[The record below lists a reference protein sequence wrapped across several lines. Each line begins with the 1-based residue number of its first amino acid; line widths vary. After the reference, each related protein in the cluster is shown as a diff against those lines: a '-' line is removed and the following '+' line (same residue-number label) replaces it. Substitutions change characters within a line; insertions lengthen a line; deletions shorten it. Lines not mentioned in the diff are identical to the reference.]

1 MNCPHCNSPLQ
12 TENLNI
18 ATDTGLC
25 IECNTIFKVSELL
38 NPIVTSEFD
47 INQSPKGTWIRAEIN
62 ELIVGGSTRSVM
74 AFFLVPFMIIWT
86 SFSVG
91 GTLLAAFSD
100 GEVNWFLVLFS
111 IPFLAGAV
119 LFWSI
124 AMMFIWGKV
133 EVRLHKSGGT
143 IFTGLGKIGR
153 RKHFNWQEV
162 DRVGIT
168 PTLKTSKGYSGGG
181 LYLEGPNR
189 KIDFGSFLNAEKK
202 IYFQQA
208 LTFSLQKI
216 KNENRLI

>member
-1 MNCPHCNSPLQ
+1 MNCPICKSALQ

-25 IECNTIFKVSELL
+25 TECKHIFKVSELL
-38 NPIVTSEFD
+38 NPVIDPKFD
-47 INQSPKGTWIRAEIN
+47 IKNGPKGTWLRAEIN

-86 SFSVG
+86 SLSVG
-91 GTLLAAFSD
+91 GTLFAAFSD
-100 GEVNWFLVLFS
+100 GAVNWFLVLFS

-124 AMMFIWGKV
+124 ALMFIWGKV
-133 EVRLHKSGGT
+133 EVQLHKTGGT

-153 RKHFNWQEV
+153 RKHFTWQEV

-181 LYLEGPNR
+181 LFLEGPNR
-189 KIDFGSFLNAEKK
+189 RIDFGSFLNAEKK

-216 KNENRLI
+216 KNDNRLF

>member
-1 MNCPHCNSPLQ
+1 MNCPHCNFPLQ
-12 TENLNI
+12 TKNLNI
-18 ATDTGLC
+18 TTDTGLC
-25 IECNTIFKVSELL
+25 AQCSTIFKVSELL
-38 NPIVTSEFD
+38 NPIITSEFD
-47 INQSPKGTWIRAEIN
+47 INQGPKGTWVRAELN
-62 ELIVGGSTRSVM
+62 ELIVGGSTRSFM

-86 SFSVG
+86 SLSVG
-91 GTLLAAFSD
+91 GTLFAAFSE

-143 IFTGLGKIGR
+143 IFTGVGKIGR
-153 RKHFNWQEV
+153 RKHFTWQEV

-181 LYLEGPNR
+181 LYLEGSNR
-189 KIDFGSFLNAEKK
+189 KIDFGSFLNEERKA
-202 IYFQQA
+202 YFQQA
-208 LTFSLQKI
+208 LTFSIQKI
-216 KNENRLI
+216 KKDNRLF

>member
-1 MNCPHCNSPLQ
+1 MNCPICKSPLQ

-25 IECNTIFKVSELL
+25 TECKSVFKVSELL
-38 NPIVTSEFD
+38 DPIVTSDFD
-47 INQSPKGTWIRAEIN
+47 INQGPKGTWVRAELN
-62 ELIVGGSTRSVM
+62 ELIVGGSTRSLM

-91 GTLLAAFSD
+91 GTLFAAFSEE
-100 GEVNWFLVLFS
+100 EVNWFLVLFS

-143 IFTGLGKIGR
+143 IFTGLGNIGR
-153 RKHFNWQEV
+153 RKHFTWQEV
-162 DRVGIT
+162 DRVGIN

-181 LYLEGPNR
+181 LYLEGANR
-189 KIDFGSFLNAEKK
+189 KIDFGSFLNEERKA
-202 IYFQQA
+202 YFQKA

-216 KNENRLI
+216 KKDNRLF

>member
-1 MNCPHCNSPLQ
+1 MNCPHCNFPLQ

-18 ATDTGLC
+18 TTDTGLC
-25 IECNTIFKVSELL
+25 AQCSTIFKVSELL
-38 NPIVTSEFD
+38 NPIITSEFD
-47 INQSPKGTWIRAEIN
+47 INQGPKGTWVRAELN
-62 ELIVGGSTRSVM
+62 ELIVGGSTRSFM

-86 SFSVG
+86 SLSVG
-91 GTLLAAFSD
+91 GTLFAAFSE

-133 EVRLHKSGGT
+133 EVRLHKTGGT

-153 RKHFNWQEV
+153 RKHFTWQEV

-181 LYLEGPNR
+181 LYLEGANR
-189 KIDFGSFLNAEKK
+189 KIDFGSFLNEERKA
-202 IYFQQA
+202 YFQKA

-216 KNENRLI
+216 KKDNRLF